1 MNFTLS
7 EAMTWSP
14 DCRVSNTA
22 LMAAIP
28 GKIKKVFFLKKKHV
42 KVANKK

>member
-1 MNFTLS
+1 
-7 EAMTWSP
+7 MTWSP

-28 GKIKKVFFLKKKHV
+28 EKKKERKV
-42 KVANKK
+42 KKGHK